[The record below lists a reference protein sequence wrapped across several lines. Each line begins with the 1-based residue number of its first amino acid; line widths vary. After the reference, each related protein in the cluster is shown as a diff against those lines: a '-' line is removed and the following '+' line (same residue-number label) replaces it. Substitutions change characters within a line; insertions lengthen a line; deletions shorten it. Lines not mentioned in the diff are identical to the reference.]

1 MIEIPYTKLHKES
14 LIPTVS
20 KELRVDNP
28 GSDTWSGV
36 LPSLIQPGEKHE
48 SDLLFL
54 CLYELVILRG
64 RLHTRIL
71 SYLV

>member
-1 MIEIPYTKLHKES
+1 MSLDHYQTDCNLFLSVRIPPGC

-36 LPSLIQPGEKHE
+36 LPSLLQPGEKHE
-48 SDLLFL
+48 LDLLFL
-54 CLYELVILRG
+54 CLYELVIL
-64 RLHTRIL
+64 
-71 SYLV
+71 

>member
-1 MIEIPYTKLHKES
+1 MTRKNRVQILTQKTSYAESRSELWSEHMIEIPYTKLHKES

-36 LPSLIQPGEKHE
+36 LPFSLALG
-48 SDLLFL
+48 S
-54 CLYELVILRG
+54 C
-64 RLHTRIL
+64 
-71 SYLV
+71 